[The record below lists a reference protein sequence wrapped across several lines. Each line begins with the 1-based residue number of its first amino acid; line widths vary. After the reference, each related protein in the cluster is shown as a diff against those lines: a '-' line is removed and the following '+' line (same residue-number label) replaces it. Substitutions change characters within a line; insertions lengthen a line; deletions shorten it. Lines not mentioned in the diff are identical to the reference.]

1 MNKLARC
8 RMEPSVNLTDL
19 DIMFVWSV
27 HDGGGDPWQRNQGQV
42 DMLSGL
48 GGGDDHDGARVR
60 RTSSQP
66 DVEQVCVKLHI

>member
-1 MNKLARC
+1 
-8 RMEPSVNLTDL
+8 
-19 DIMFVWSV
+19 MFVWSV
-27 HDGGGDPWQRNQGQV
+27 HDGGGDPRQRNQGQV

-60 RTSSQP
+60 GTSSQP